1 MKTIAIQGIKG
12 SYHHQVACEYFGDD
26 QLWEECLT
34 FDSLAKSLQSG
45 KSDYAVMALENS
57 IAGSIIPNYALI
69 DDYNLQ
75 IVGEHYLNIH
85 HQLMALPG
93 STISDI
99 KEVASHPM
107 ALLQCKDFFDK
118 YPQIRLLEDKDTAEV
133 AQKISAQKLTGIA
146 AIASQSAAKLYGLEI
161 LAKNIQSIENN
172 ATRFVILKAQSD
184 DDIKGIN
191 KASFKFVLEHKRGS
205 LAAILNV
212 LSDCSIN
219 LTKIQSLPIIKTPWK
234 YAFFVDVTFE
244 DVLHYEKAKS
254 ILEIMTESFKIHGA
268 YKNEKQ

>member
-1 MKTIAIQGIKG
+1 
-12 SYHHQVACEYFGDD
+12 
-26 QLWEECLT
+26 
-34 FDSLAKSLQSG
+34 
-45 KSDYAVMALENS
+45 
-57 IAGSIIPNYALI
+57 
-69 DDYNLQ
+69 
-75 IVGEHYLNIH
+75 
-85 HQLMALPG
+85 
-93 STISDI
+93 
-99 KEVASHPM
+99 M

-191 KASFKFVLEHKRGS
+191 KASFKFVLDHKRGS